1 MVTEPADDLAGQP
14 DIFAEQPT
22 PPEVLAE
29 LYDLEHDGV
38 VDDLVF
44 YRELAARAAG
54 ARRARVLDLGCGSGR
69 LLRPLLDGGVRQ
81 IVGIDGSAALLERA
95 ERRAAGDAVL
105 AEAVETGRIELVHGD
120 IRHPRVAGRFSLI
133 IAVGVLPHL
142 DGPAAVGQ
150 MLRSARGRLTR
161 AGRLVL
167 DDLGPAHMPARDL
180 PLSMDWRRAMGDRQ
194 VTRHSRLLR
203 EEDAGGVRV
212 TYSTLTEIREADGTI
227 ARLPAGYR
235 LWYPSPDTLER
246 RVEDAGLV
254 VELSYGSHELDPLG
268 PESDRRI
275 FIVRRSA

>member
-1 MVTEPADDLAGQP
+1 VTDPVGELAGSE
-14 DIFAEQPT
+14 DIFAGQPT
-22 PPEVLAE
+22 PPEALAE
-29 LYDLEHDGV
+29 LYDLEHDDV
-38 VDDLVF
+38 ADDLVF
-44 YRELAARAAG
+44 YRELAVRAGG

-69 LLRPLLDGGVRQ
+69 LLGPLLDGGARQ
-81 IVGIDGSAALLERA
+81 IVGIDGSTALLARA
-95 ERRAAGDAVL
+95 EHRAAGDALL
-105 AEAVETGRIELVHGD
+105 AEAVEAGRIELVRGD
-120 IRHPRVAGRFSLI
+120 IRHLRVAGRFSLI

-142 DGPAAVGQ
+142 DGPAAVGE
-150 MLRSARGRLTR
+150 MLRSARSRLTS

-167 DDLGPAHMPARDL
+167 DDLGPGQMPTRDL

-194 VTRHSRLLR
+194 VTRHSRLLH
-203 EEDAGGVRV
+203 EDEAGGVRV